1 MANNITKAAAVIV
14 VMNLVAKILGFVR
27 EMAIAG
33 AFGATMYT
41 DAYLVAYTLPYSL
54 QAVLGSA
61 LVTVTVPLLTKYL
74 LEDNQKEANLV
85 GNFFLNLVALAMLVI
100 TILGIAF
107 APILVT
113 VTAPS
118 LDNET
123 AALAVQLT
131 RIMFPS
137 ILFMS
142 IGMVLSGYLNA
153 NHRFL
158 VSASAPALC
167 SAIII
172 VSVLFVTRIQGLA
185 VGSLLGFIG
194 LMLIHFPSVAKTG
207 FRYRF
212 KLSWNHPDVRMAM
225 VSLIPIVLGTSVNQ
239 IYYILN
245 RIFASGL
252 AEGSISVLNYAS
264 KVVNLPSGVFV
275 AAIAVAI
282 YPYLT
287 EYAMKGEED
296 KLDRIIHKGV
306 GLVMFLGI
314 PSAVGLMILRQ
325 PIITLLFQRGAFDA
339 AATLNTSS
347 ALFWYSLGLLPYA
360 VILVMMKVY
369 YAFEDNKLPLY
380 AGMIGILVN
389 VVISFLT
396 VRWMGS
402 DGLALATS
410 LASTANMLVF
420 FIALKK
426 HMSHFRYRPLLQSFG
441 KILFSSLLMAAAV
454 SVVEWCL
461 RLLGMESNFIIVA
474 LGIISG
480 VAVYLLAASVMKLR
494 EFDDMKEILLRKI
507 KRNSA

>member
-33 AFGATMYT
+33 AFGATMDT

-61 LVTVTVPLLTKYL
+61 LFTVTVPLLTKYL

-85 GNFFLNLVALAMLVI
+85 GNYFLNLVALAMLVI

-185 VGSLLGFIG
+185 VGTLLGFIG

-264 KVVNLPSGVFV
+264 KVVNLPSGV
-275 AAIAVAI
+275 
-282 YPYLT
+282 L
-287 EYAMKGEED
+287 
-296 KLDRIIHKGV
+296 
-306 GLVMFLGI
+306 
-314 PSAVGLMILRQ
+314 S
-325 PIITLLFQRGAFDA
+325 
-339 AATLNTSS
+339 
-347 ALFWYSLGLLPYA
+347 
-360 VILVMMKVY
+360 
-369 YAFEDNKLPLY
+369 LPLPW
-380 AGMIGILVN
+380 
-389 VVISFLT
+389 
-396 VRWMGS
+396 R
-402 DGLALATS
+402 
-410 LASTANMLVF
+410 
-420 FIALKK
+420 FI
-426 HMSHFRYRPLLQSFG
+426 PT
-441 KILFSSLLMAAAV
+441 
-454 SVVEWCL
+454 
-461 RLLGMESNFIIVA
+461 
-474 LGIISG
+474 
-480 VAVYLLAASVMKLR
+480 
-494 EFDDMKEILLRKI
+494 
-507 KRNSA
+507 

>member
-14 VMNLVAKILGFVR
+14 VMNFVAKLLGFVR

-74 LEDNQKEANLV
+74 LEENKKEAFLV
-85 GNFFLNLVALAMLVI
+85 GNYFLNLVALVMLIV

-107 APILVT
+107 APILVKI
-113 VTAPS
+113 TAP
-118 LDNET
+118 LFDGET

-131 RIMFPS
+131 RIMFPA

-172 VSVLFVTRIQGLA
+172 ISVCLVSRIQGLA
-185 VGSLLGFIG
+185 IGTLLGFVG
-194 LMLIHFPSVAKTG
+194 FMLIHLPSVAQTG
-207 FRYRF
+207 FRYQA
-212 KLSWNHPDVRMAM
+212 KLSWHHPDVRAAM
-225 VSLIPIVLGTSVNQ
+225 VSLVPIVLGTSVNQ
-239 IYYILN
+239 IYYIIN

-252 AEGSISVLNYAS
+252 AEGSISALNYAS
-264 KVVNLPSGVFV
+264 KVVNLPGGIFV
-275 AAIAVAI
+275 AAMAVAI

-287 EYAMKGEED
+287 EYAMKGEEER
-296 KLDRIIHKGV
+296 LDRVIHKGV

-314 PSAVGLMILRQ
+314 PSAVGLMVLRQ

-339 AATLNTSS
+339 TATAMTSS
-347 ALFWYSLGLLPYA
+347 ALLWYAIGLLPFA
-360 VILVMMKVY
+360 VVLVMVKVF

-380 AGMIGILVN
+380 AGGAGILVN
-389 VVISFLT
+389 LAISFLT
-396 VRWMGS
+396 MKWMGVG
-402 DGLALATS
+402 GLALATS
-410 LASTANMLVF
+410 LAGTANMLVF

-426 HMSHFRYRPLLQSFG
+426 HMPHFHYGPLVQSFG
-441 KILFSSLLMAAAV
+441 KIF
-454 SVVEWCL
+454 
-461 RLLGMESNFIIVA
+461 F
-474 LGIISG
+474 
-480 VAVYLLAASVMKLR
+480 
-494 EFDDMKEILLRKI
+494 
-507 KRNSA
+507 